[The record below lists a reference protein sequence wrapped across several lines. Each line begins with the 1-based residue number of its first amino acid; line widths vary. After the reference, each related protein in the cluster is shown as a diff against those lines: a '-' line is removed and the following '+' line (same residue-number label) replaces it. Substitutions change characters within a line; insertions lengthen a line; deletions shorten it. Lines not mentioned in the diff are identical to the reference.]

1 MKFAYRSRRQVRTFS
16 GYQQL
21 PDWASWTSGLT
32 LGVSFGLLLSGIAAI
47 ISGVVGLHDTASQ
60 TPALLIAGSISAL
73 LGSFIFSRVRPPSEH
88 RIADIFA
95 GFFSLSVCSIINC
108 GVIFYITDSVGHFDT
123 ALYEA
128 TVSLTTTALS
138 TLDTARISPEIQFF
152 RGSLQWL
159 GGLIVLI
166 LGAAIIPVAGSKSEP
181 SIQIE
186 RNEVLALGNTRQVAI
201 FSILRIYIPL
211 TFFLWVAFA
220 SAGIGV
226 FDGLLL
232 GMSTVST
239 GGFVPEGNP
248 FDDPT
253 TQWIAIA
260 GMCLS
265 GTSFVVLWRLASR
278 KIGELRNS
286 FELKVY
292 FLVIT
297 LSATMLFIFSH
308 DFSYENFR
316 SSLFVAAS
324 ALSTTGFPVTI
335 TGEWIPV
342 FTVLILLITAIGG
355 MAGSVSGGFSIRSL
369 IILIRLS
376 IREMVRQLHPRSV
389 SSIRIDDKSLSESTV
404 DHAVVLQFLFVSIV
418 AITCIGVS
426 ITELDL
432 FSGLNAAVHSA
443 ATAGPLRSINGD
455 LIEVSEWTRPTRS
468 LLMPTMIFGWLAI
481 FPVLVVAGEFISFLK
496 SKFRSL
502 KRSAIRTRSN
512 E

>member
-1 MKFAYRSRRQVRTFS
+1 VKFAYRSRLQVRTFS

-32 LGVSFGLLLSGIAAI
+32 LGVSFGLILSGIAAI

-95 GFFSLSVCSIINC
+95 GFFSLSVCSIISS
-108 GVIFYITDSVGHFDT
+108 GIIFYITDSVGHFDT

-138 TLDTARISPEIQFF
+138 TLDPARIPPEIQFF
-152 RGSLQWL
+152 RSSLQWL

-186 RNEVLALGNTRQVAI
+186 RNEALALGNTRQAAI

-211 TFFLWVAFA
+211 TFFLWMAFA
-220 SAGIGV
+220 FAGTGV

-232 GMSTVST
+232 AMSTVST

-253 TQWIAIA
+253 TQWITIA

-265 GTSFVVLWRLASR
+265 GTSLVVLWRLASR

-286 FELKVY
+286 FELKAY

-297 LSATMLFIFSH
+297 LSGTTLFIFSH
-308 DFSYENFR
+308 DFSFENFR
-316 SSLFVAAS
+316 SSLFVASS

-342 FTVLILLITAIGG
+342 FTVLVLLITAIGG

-376 IREMVRQLHPRSV
+376 TREMVRQLHPRSV

-404 DHAVVLQFLFVSIV
+404 DHVVVLQFLFVSIV

-443 ATAGPLRSINGD
+443 ATAGPARAINGN
-455 LIEVSEWTRPTRS
+455 LVEVSEWTRPTRS
-468 LLMPTMIFGWLAI
+468 LLMPTMILGWLAI
-481 FPVLVVAGEFISFLK
+481 FPVLIVAGEFISFLK
-496 SKFRSL
+496 SKFRTF

>member
-278 KIGELRNS
+278 KIDELRNS

-316 SSLFVAAS
+316 KRNHA
-324 ALSTTGFPVTI
+324 
-335 TGEWIPV
+335 
-342 FTVLILLITAIGG
+342 
-355 MAGSVSGGFSIRSL
+355 
-369 IILIRLS
+369 
-376 IREMVRQLHPRSV
+376 
-389 SSIRIDDKSLSESTV
+389 RI
-404 DHAVVLQFLFVSIV
+404 
-418 AITCIGVS
+418 
-426 ITELDL
+426 
-432 FSGLNAAVHSA
+432 
-443 ATAGPLRSINGD
+443 
-455 LIEVSEWTRPTRS
+455 
-468 LLMPTMIFGWLAI
+468 
-481 FPVLVVAGEFISFLK
+481 
-496 SKFRSL
+496 
-502 KRSAIRTRSN
+502 
-512 E
+512 